1 MRYILLS
8 AVVVVVLFVLL
19 GFTRHVDDRGRTTVT
34 FKLNKKQLLSF
45 LGLAILLFEMFTIV
59 PANHV
64 GIKFSVFGGVNEN
77 TLGEGFQLKSPFDQI
92 YIISSEVQTVA
103 IQDVTG
109 QTIDAQWVNMDLDV
123 KYRVNPKNSFIV
135 FKNFRTLDAV
145 NNQLIVPTTQRA
157 IEQITTQYNVIDV
170 LGEKRNEVYIQIEE
184 ELERKLSESGIDFF
198 SLTLT
203 DTDAGESIEQAIE
216 AEAIAKKQ
224 VETAQQALEKAKVEA
239 ETKKIDAQAAA
250 DVRLIAAK
258 AEADANN
265 LISNSV
271 TEQVL
276 KKMEMEAR
284 LKHGWVEVNSTGGT
298 IVQQP

>member
-1 MRYILLS
+1 MAGLNPS
-8 AVVVVVLFVLL
+8 AVTEARRVTAGVVPLPAVL
-19 GFTRHVDDRGRTTVT
+19 
-34 FKLNKKQLLSF
+34 
-45 LGLAILLFEMFTIV
+45 
-59 PANHV
+59 
-64 GIKFSVFGGVNEN
+64 
-77 TLGEGFQLKSPFDQI
+77 
-92 YIISSEVQTVA
+92 
-103 IQDVTG
+103 
-109 QTIDAQWVNMDLDV
+109 
-123 KYRVNPKNSFIV
+123 
-135 FKNFRTLDAV
+135 
-145 NNQLIVPTTQRA
+145 
-157 IEQITTQYNVIDV
+157 
-170 LGEKRNEVYIQIEE
+170 
-184 ELERKLSESGIDFF
+184 SGSIN
-198 SLTLT
+198 
-203 DTDAGESIEQAIE
+203 TDAGESIEQAIE